1 MYCLLNMKK
10 SQNQKILST
19 SSQPYNPSVALVGH
33 SKAGMKWQI
42 SLPFRMS
49 ETWQRYPS
57 RAETPRIGHYRA
69 YPLERPPPSPLP
81 KSYIWA
87 LNELFGQVVRLLTKQ
102 LFFILYPNS
111 LRWHQ
116 LIWYYILLTSEYD
129 IKTGTSDIAG
139 AGSNANIWIIIRG
152 VKGVTRKILLDNPG
166 KDDFQQGG

>member
-1 MYCLLNMKK
+1 M
-10 SQNQKILST
+10 Q
-19 SSQPYNPSVALVGH
+19 
-33 SKAGMKWQI
+33 WQI
-42 SLPFRMS
+42 SLPFPMA

-69 YPLERPPPSPLP
+69 YTLERPQHSHPAP
-81 KSYIWA
+81 KKIYISFEWITWA
-87 LNELFGQVVRLLTKQ
+87 SGKATNKATVFLFCIR
-102 LFFILYPNS
+102 NS